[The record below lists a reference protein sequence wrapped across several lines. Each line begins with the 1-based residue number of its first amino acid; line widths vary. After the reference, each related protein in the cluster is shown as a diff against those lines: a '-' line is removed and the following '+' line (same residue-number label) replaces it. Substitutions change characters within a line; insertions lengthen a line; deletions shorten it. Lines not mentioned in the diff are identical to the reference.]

1 MADTIVFDLETKKDF
16 AEVGG
21 REHLEKLEVSIL
33 CAYSYLSDKF
43 YAFEEKDLGHFEQML
58 SSAGKVIGFNIKGFD
73 LPVLRPYLKL
83 DQSALPVL
91 DLMDDVVSGVGFR
104 VSLDNLCQTTLG
116 AAKSAH
122 GLDAV
127 KWYREGKMAEIK
139 KYCTDDVR
147 LTRDLYEFGK
157 TNGHVLFLSRD
168 EKGRVAIPV
177 RWSEASGPAAAG
189 LKKILEE
196 ALARKKSVE
205 IDYVTRS
212 SDRPDSLR
220 KTRLV
225 DIYKLDGDFFEGF
238 CHLRKSPRIF
248 KIERVLAA
256 KLTALPYEI
265 PGEAQTKLL

>member
-1 MADTIVFDLETKKDF
+1 MADTIVFDLETKRDF

-21 REHLEKLEVSIL
+21 RENLEKLEVSVL
-33 CAYSYLSDKF
+33 CAYSYLADKF
-43 YAFEEKDLGHFEQML
+43 YAFEEKDLPSFEKML
-58 SSAGKVIGFNIKGFD
+58 GAAGRVVGFNIKGFD
-73 LPVLRPYLKL
+73 LPVLAPYLKL
-83 DQSALPVL
+83 NLTALPVL
-91 DLMDDVVSGVGFR
+91 DMMDDVVEGVGFR

-127 KWYREGKMAEIK
+127 KWYREGKMEEIK

-147 LTRDLYEFGK
+147 LTRDLYEFGRK
-157 TNGHVLFLSRD
+157 NGHVLFLSRD
-168 EKGRVAIPV
+168 AAGRIAIPV
-177 RWSEASGPAAAG
+177 RWSFEIPQNVRQVLS
-189 LKKILEE
+189 E
-196 ALARKKSVE
+196 ALQKKFSVE

-212 SDRPDSLR
+212 SDSLAAAR
-220 KTRLV
+220 NARLV
-225 DIYKLDGDFFEGF
+225 DIYKLDDDFFEGY

-256 KLTALPYEI
+256 RLTTLPYEL

>member
-1 MADTIVFDLETKKDF
+1 MTDTIVFDLETKKDF

-21 REHLEKLEVSIL
+21 REHLEKLEVSVL

-43 YAFEEKDLGHFEQML
+43 YAFEEKDLGRFETML
-58 SSAGKVIGFNIKGFD
+58 ASAGKVIGFNIKGFD

-83 DQSALPVL
+83 DPLALPVL
-91 DLMDDVVSGVGFR
+91 DLMDEVVSGVGFR

-157 TNGHVLFLSRD
+157 ANGHVLFLSRD
-168 EKGRVAIPV
+168 QAGRVAIPV
-177 RWSEASGPAAAG
+177 RWGALGARDGG

-196 ALARKKSVE
+196 AFARKKRVE

-212 SDRPDSLR
+212 SDRPDPLR

>member
-1 MADTIVFDLETKKDF
+1 MPERDTIVFDLETKKDF

-21 REHLEKLEVSIL
+21 REHLEKLEVSVL

-43 YAFEEKDLGHFEQML
+43 YSFEEKDLGHFEQML
-58 SSAGKVIGFNIKGFD
+58 ASAGKVVGFNIKGFD

-83 DQSALPVL
+83 DPLALPVL
-91 DLMDDVVSGVGFR
+91 DLMDEVVSGVGFR

-157 TNGHVLFLSRD
+157 KNGHVLFLSRD
-168 EKGRVAIPV
+168 AAGRIAIPV
-177 RWSEASGPAAAG
+177 RWSFEIPQNVRQVLS
-189 LKKILEE
+189 E
-196 ALARKKSVE
+196 ALRKKFSVE

-212 SDRPDSLR
+212 SDSSSAARNA
-220 KTRLV
+220 RLV
-225 DIYKLDGDFFEGF
+225 DIYKLDDDFFEGY
-238 CHLRKSPRIF
+238 CHLRKSLRIF
-248 KIERVLAA
+248 KIDRVLNARLTEFGYRVQADFQA
-256 KLTALPYEI
+256 KLL
-265 PGEAQTKLL
+265 